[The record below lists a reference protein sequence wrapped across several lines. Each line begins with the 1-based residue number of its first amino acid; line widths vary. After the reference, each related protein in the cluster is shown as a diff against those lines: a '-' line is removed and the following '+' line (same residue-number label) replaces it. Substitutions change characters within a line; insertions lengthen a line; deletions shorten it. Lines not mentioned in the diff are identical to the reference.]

1 MMQSELIGLGI
12 ETFKIALILSLP
24 ALLVGMFLGL
34 AVSIFQATTQINEMT
49 LSFIPKIIGI
59 VVVIILTMPWMMNEM
74 QDFTIRIFNMI
85 PTFTQ

>member
-1 MMQSELIGLGI
+1 MMQEELIGLGI

-49 LSFIPKIIGI
+49 LSFIPKIVGI
-59 VVVIILTMPWMMNEM
+59 IVVIILTMPWMMNEM
-74 QDFTIRIFNMI
+74 QDFTVRIFNMI
-85 PTFTQ
+85 PTFAQ

>member
-74 QDFTIRIFNMI
+74 QDFTIRMFNMI

>member
-1 MMQSELIGLGI
+1 MQSELIGLGI

>member
-1 MMQSELIGLGI
+1 VQDELVGLGV

-59 VVVIILTMPWMMNEM
+59 IIA
-74 QDFTIRIFNMI
+74 
-85 PTFTQ
+85 